1 VEDTTRF
8 NPCMTFF
15 NLIDGSNRGREKL
28 NSQHAVATGAVV
40 AVVGEAATAYE
51 IWWALYPFVEDDDD
65 KVEDDDD
72 RVGVCEVCMETLC
85 FREDDKEDDLTK
97 REERSEFIFSC
108 PFCSSSSPVKSS
120 RLFFSSSDVGDKL
133 YRGSSLLSK
142 GDVVSFDAIDNGDGN
157 VPER

>member
-8 NPCMTFF
+8 NPCMTVF
-15 NLIDGSNRGREKL
+15 NLIKDGSNRGREKL

-51 IWWALYPFVEDDDD
+51 LWWTLYPFVEDDDD

-72 RVGVCEVCMETLC
+72 RVGVCEVCMETLF

-97 REERSEFIFSC
+97 IEERSEFIFSC
-108 PFCSSSSPVKSS
+108 PSCSSSPVKWS
-120 RLFFSSSDVGDKL
+120 RFFFSPSDVGDKL
-133 YRGSSLLSK
+133 YRGSFLLSK
-142 GDVVSFDAIDNGDGN
+142 GDVVSFDANDNGDGK